1 MIIFEFDIVESDFQ
15 VDYVFIGVFISGVFG
30 KYFGR
35 VGDSVLL
42 GGGFYVSRCFKFY
55 KVICI
60 MNFYE

>member
-1 MIIFEFDIVESDFQ
+1 MIFRF
-15 VDYVFIGVFISGVFG
+15 DYVFIGVFISGVFG

-60 MNFYE
+60 VNFYE